1 MIVAQY
7 GDAMTSQP
15 AKAEQLL
22 VRGANRIYGAW
33 VWAIFALVVL
43 LLGPLAVGHP
53 SLAGRRRVARL
64 GVRITTALTGY
75 GPRLEGRENLPEG
88 PCLVVAN
95 HASYLDGI
103 LLTGVLPPRFAY
115 VIKDEMADVPLA
127 GLLLRRLGAL
137 FVDRHN
143 PQGSSRDARRI
154 LKLIRKGH
162 SVVFFP
168 EGGFGPAP
176 GLLPFKLGAFMMAA
190 RFNLPVVPI
199 SIQGSRRAMP
209 AGSWWPRP
217 TRLRV
222 HIHPPIRALGNDRAA
237 VQTLVAQAR
246 TAIISRLD
254 EPDLSPP
261 A

>member
-1 MIVAQY
+1 
-7 GDAMTSQP
+7 MTSQP
-15 AKAEQLL
+15 AKVERLL
-22 VRGANRIYGAW
+22 ARGANRLYGAW
-33 VWAIFALVVL
+33 VWGVFALVVL
-43 LLGPLAVGHP
+43 LLGPLAVGLS
-53 SLAGRRRVARL
+53 SLAARRRIARL
-64 GVRITTALTGY
+64 SVRITTALTGY
-75 GPRLEGRENLPEG
+75 GLHIDGRENVPQG

-127 GLLLRRLGAL
+127 GLLLRRLEAL
-137 FVDRHN
+137 FVDRRN

-154 LKLIRKGH
+154 LKLIKNGH

-190 RFNLPVVPI
+190 RFQLPVVPV
-199 SIQGSRRAMP
+199 SIEGSRRAMP

-222 HIHPPIRALGNDRAA
+222 HIHRPIHPLGSDRAA
-237 VQTLVAQAR
+237 VQALVTQAR
-246 TAIISRLD
+246 TAILSRLG

-261 A
+261 G